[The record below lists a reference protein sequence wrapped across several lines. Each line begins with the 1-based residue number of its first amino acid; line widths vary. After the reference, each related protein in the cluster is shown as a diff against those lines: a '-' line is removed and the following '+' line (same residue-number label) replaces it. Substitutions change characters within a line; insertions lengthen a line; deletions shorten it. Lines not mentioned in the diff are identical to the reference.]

1 MIQGTAK
8 SQIKQKLRGTFR
20 EERGDTGISLVTG
33 HRGQR
38 VIKSFRRLQRVLQL
52 GQIIDCTGP
61 YDNKNQ
67 KMMRSLVDL

>member
-38 VIKSFRRLQRVLQL
+38 VIKISEDYREFCNWVRLSIVQDPMTIR
-52 GQIIDCTGP
+52 I
-61 YDNKNQ
+61 K
-67 KMMRSLVDL
+67 K